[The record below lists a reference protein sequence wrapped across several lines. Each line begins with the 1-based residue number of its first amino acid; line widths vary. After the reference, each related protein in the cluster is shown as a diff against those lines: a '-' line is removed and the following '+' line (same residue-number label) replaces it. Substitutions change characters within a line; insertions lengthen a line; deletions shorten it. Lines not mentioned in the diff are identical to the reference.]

1 MKSRYET
8 GMDIRR
14 AVVRHQREQRDGTMV
29 IVAACIAAMAAILV
43 YTILIGA

>member
-1 MKSRYET
+1 MKSRHET

-14 AVVRHQREQRDGTMV
+14 AVTHQREQRDGTMV

-43 YTILIGA
+43 YTVLIGA

>member
-14 AVVRHQREQRDGTMV
+14 AVRHQREQRDGTMV
-29 IVAACIAAMAAILV
+29 IVAACLAAMAAILV